1 MFGDKLNLGSLLK
14 NAKKMQEM
22 VEQTQTE
29 LQNTE
34 VTGDAGAGAVKI
46 TMNARHQ
53 VKSLEL
59 EDDIIKEDKAVLE
72 DLIIAAFNAASQ
84 KVEKI
89 TQSKM
94 MDASKMF
101 GGGKTDDE

>member
-22 VEQTQTE
+22 VEQTQNE
-29 LQNTE
+29 LKNTE

-46 TMNARHQ
+46 VMNARHEA
-53 VKSLEL
+53 KSLEI
-59 EDDIIKEDKAVLE
+59 EDDIIKEDKTVLQ
-72 DLIIAAFNAASQ
+72 DLIIAAINDASK

-101 GGGKTDDE
+101 GGGKSDDE